1 MKYFVLT
8 YDPRAD
14 EDPRVQEFDEDAG
27 AFRVLER
34 ETLENL
40 GRDGVE
46 VVLFYCDSE
55 QTLRSTNQ
63 RYFNPEATRR
73 LREDS
78 DALLRANERI
88 RSNMAAM
95 LVGWTPV
102 AD

>member
-14 EDPRVQEFDEDAG
+14 EDPRVQEFDEDTE
-27 AFRVLER
+27 AFRVLEM
-34 ETLENL
+34 ETLQHL

-55 QTLRSTNQ
+55 QTLRSANQ
-63 RYFNPEATRR
+63 RYFNPEATKR
-73 LREDS
+73 LREDP
-78 DALLRANERI
+78 DVLRRGIEQI
-88 RSNMAAM
+88 RSDMAAM
-95 LVGWTPV
+95 PAGLTLL